1 MRQFIIAALG
11 LLLIGGAA
19 LVGLLGGIDGWLYD
33 RLLRAPSLAPA
44 SPPPVLLVEQDSRS
58 EDVGTGDWL
67 QLVEQLRA
75 QGARVIGLID
85 PPTDLSIEVIEAA
98 PESAEIGPQQA
109 PVIIAGSLIPTGGSA
124 NNAIEGYR
132 WLSPPLAS
140 TKAAVASELRP
151 LSGIAP
157 PRLDSGIART
167 APVDYRLQQGSVAS
181 LPAAMAAAMVP
192 QSQLPA
198 SRFRVDIRS
207 AVSHLPRVDFERARS
222 GGLLDEMVAEKAI
235 MVTRHDPATVGV
247 ATAAGG
253 DPISAASFHALA
265 LQSLINGR
273 WIKPLGLGLVI
284 AIMLGAALPIWA
296 LFSLVSARAGFWL
309 LLVLLFVV
317 LLSTWL
323 LLTTARLWLP
333 VSALL
338 LATLW
343 IYALNLRLRLKR
355 QDRRAR
361 QLVLEGAAQL
371 DQHQLPQE
379 FLASDE
385 HWTQI
390 AALVSQL
397 LEIKRTIFLARIPG
411 AHRLQEVK
419 ALHCSFDEIEEKR
432 RDYLRTPY
440 ATAIEENGP
449 IRLGERLL
457 RPREGEESYLVP
469 LMLGSEV
476 LGFWAFAL
484 APLTEPQRKRLVQ
497 AADIL
502 SRELAEL
509 LDQRERL
516 QQLTQRQRQLWRRLL
531 RSERG
536 RATSDV
542 LESTLQRLG
551 RRLAVM
557 ESVLNGM
564 ESAAIL
570 YDLFGRVIQVN
581 QRMADT
587 LNAQGLAAYDLT
599 AVDLLAQ
606 LLGVP
611 LEQAQAQL
619 RRLILE
625 RQILSQTV
633 RLANDDSTYLL
644 RARPLTALEDDS
656 SQPFGLLG
664 ILLELIDLRE
674 AQEVFTLK
682 EELITYLGAQ
692 YRDALGVVKLA
703 SGLLANPKVDAAR
716 RDNVMQTMNGKLNEI
731 VAFSQSVE
739 GFLGRDLAAVPT
751 DQFPISPLKLV
762 ESAIEALEPRF
773 RSRGIQVRT
782 KFPRVIGLVR
792 GSPQP
797 LARCL
802 RALISVLIDDCSDDG
817 ELRFEM
823 TARNGRMLLNIENT
837 GFGLPNERLQAYL
850 DGDEE
855 LASADMRALRDARAM
870 IAQSDA
876 RLSLQSEVGE
886 GMRAVLELQL
896 FR

>member
-1 MRQFIIAALG
+1 MRQFAAAVVG
-11 LLLIGGAA
+11 LLLIWGAA
-19 LVGLLGGIDGWLYD
+19 QLGLLNGIDGWLYD
-33 RLLRAPSLAPA
+33 RLLRASWLAPT
-44 SPPPVLLVEQDSRS
+44 SPPPVLLIEQDSRS
-58 EDVGTGDWL
+58 EDASPEDWL
-67 QLVEQLRA
+67 QLVAQLRA
-75 QGARVIGLID
+75 QDVRVIGLID
-85 PPTDLSIEVIEAA
+85 PPKETVEAA
-98 PESAEIGPQQA
+98 LTTREMGRQQA
-109 PVIIAGSLIPTGGSA
+109 LLIVAGSLIPTGGSA
-124 NNAIEGYR
+124 HNTSEGYR

-140 TKAAVASELRP
+140 TVAAIAPELRP

-167 APVDYRLQQGSVAS
+167 APVAYRLEQDRIAS
-181 LPAAMAAAMVP
+181 LPAAMAAAIAP
-192 QSQLPA
+192 KSQLPE
-198 SRFRVDIRS
+198 SRFGVDFSRLAS
-207 AVSHLPRVDFERARS
+207 YLPRVDFERART
-222 GGLLDEMVAEKAI
+222 GGLLDEMIAEKAVI
-235 MVTRHDPATVGV
+235 VTRTNPAAVGV
-247 ATAAGG
+247 ATPAGG
-253 DPISAASFHALA
+253 EPISAAHFHALA
-265 LQSLINGR
+265 LQSLISDR
-273 WIKPLGLGLVI
+273 WIKTMALGVVI
-284 AIMLGAALPIWA
+284 AIMVGAALLCWM
-296 LFSLVSARAGFWL
+296 LFSLVSARTGFWL
-309 LLVLLFVV
+309 LLTLLLVF
-317 LLSTWL
+317 LLTAWL
-323 LLTTARLWLP
+323 LLTAAQLWLP
-333 VSALL
+333 VSAPL

-343 IYALNLRLRLKR
+343 IYALTLRQRLKLQGQR
-355 QDRRAR
+355 VR
-361 QLVLEGAAQL
+361 QLVLEGATQL

-385 HWTQI
+385 HWSQI

-432 RDYLRTPY
+432 RDYQRTPY
-440 ATAIEENGP
+440 STAIEESGP
-449 IRLGERLL
+449 IRLGERFL
-457 RPREGEESYLVP
+457 RPRAGEESYLVP

-476 LGFWAFAL
+476 LGFWAFSL
-484 APLTEPQRKRLVQ
+484 ASLTEQQRKRLIK

-516 QQLTQRQRQLWRRLL
+516 QQQTQRQQQLWRRLL
-531 RSERG
+531 RTERG

-542 LESTLQRLG
+542 LETTMERLG

-581 QRMADT
+581 RRMADN
-587 LNAQGLAAYDLT
+587 LNAQGLAAYNLT
-599 AVDLLAQ
+599 VADLLAQ

-619 RRLILE
+619 RTLILE
-625 RQILSQTV
+625 QQVLSQTV
-633 RLANDDSTYLL
+633 RLANNDSTYLL
-644 RARPLTALEDDS
+644 RARPLTALDDDS
-656 SQPFGLLG
+656 SQPFELLG

-682 EELITYLGAQ
+682 EDLITYLGAQ

-703 SGLLANPKVDAAR
+703 SGLLANPKIDVQR
-716 RDNVMQTMNGKLNEI
+716 RDSVMQAMNGKLNEI

-739 GFLGRDLAAVPT
+739 RFLGRDLAAVPT

-762 ESAIEALEPRF
+762 ESAIEALEPRY
-773 RSRGIQVRT
+773 RSRGIQVQT
-782 KFPRVIGLVR
+782 KFPRVIGMVR

-802 RALISVLIDDCSDDG
+802 RALLSVMIDDCSDDG
-817 ELRFEM
+817 ELRLEM
-823 TARNGRMLLNIENT
+823 TARNGRMLLTIENT

-855 LASADMRALRDARAM
+855 LTSADMRALRDARAV
-870 IAQSDA
+870 IAQWDA
-876 RLSLQSEVGE
+876 RLSLQSEVGD
-886 GMRAVLELQL
+886 GMRAELELQL